1 MNAPA
6 WTFDNT
12 SMVVVVGHN
21 PENADITNPTGAI
34 HGVLNF
40 VRAYNEHGDTRE
52 LAVTSGSLDPMLA
65 AMTLADRLN
74 RRMSLGKLPV
84 GFDLWPAGRPIYGS
98 DAYVE
103 YGQADD
109 LAIEERERDDE
120 RWARIGG

>member
-1 MNAPA
+1 MTIPA

-12 SMVVVVGHN
+12 SMIVVVGHN
-21 PENADITNPTGAI
+21 PEAADITNPTGAI

-40 VRAYNEHGDTRE
+40 VRASNAHGDTRE

-65 AMTLADRLN
+65 AMSLADRLN

-103 YGQADD
+103 YGQDD
-109 LAIEERERDDE
+109 DIALEAREAQDE
-120 RWARIGG
+120 A